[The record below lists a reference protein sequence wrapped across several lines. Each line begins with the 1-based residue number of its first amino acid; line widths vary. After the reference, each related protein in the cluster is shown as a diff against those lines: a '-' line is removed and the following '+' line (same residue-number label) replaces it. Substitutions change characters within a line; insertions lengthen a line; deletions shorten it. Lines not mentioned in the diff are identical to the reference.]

1 MDKLKQYQMIID
13 YIDAKEVK
21 QPVYE
26 FFKIIIK
33 NEL

>member
-1 MDKLKQYQMIID
+1 MENLKYYQMIID
-13 YIDAKEVK
+13 YIDSKEVK

>member
-26 FFKIIIK
+26 FFK